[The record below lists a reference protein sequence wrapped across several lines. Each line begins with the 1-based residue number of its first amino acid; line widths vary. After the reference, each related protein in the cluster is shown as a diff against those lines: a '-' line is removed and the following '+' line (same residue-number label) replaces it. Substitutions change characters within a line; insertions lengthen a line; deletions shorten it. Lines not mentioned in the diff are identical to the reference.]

1 MKRNKLKKP
10 APPAP
15 TGKSWFKVHN
25 STNGEVRIDLMEEI
39 GGWGISARDF
49 RAALNTLGK
58 SQAIHLHINS
68 DGGDILEGNE
78 VYNALLEHEG
88 TVRVSIGALA
98 ASMASVI
105 AMAGNPISIA
115 KNGWLMIHNPWTIA
129 MGDAD
134 EFKKIAGVLDEM
146 KTSIIDAYRSQTDLP
161 EKDISAL
168 MTEETWMP
176 AKDALDRGFVD
187 SIDDPSEE
195 DDDDEDEDMKN
206 ALRFNLTKFRNS
218 ATFLSRPKEK
228 EQAAKSGN
236 TPAVIPGNRDASSG
250 GEEVTNKPKAV
261 IVVNKPMK
269 KEDEETPSPPA
280 TKEPDE
286 AAVRA
291 KADEL
296 YKAKLKRDQEI
307 DDIVLAVR
315 KRDKKDFGELAA
327 KFKQDDKSVADF
339 SRALVTSEDYKD
351 FEVIGAGLQLIEPL
365 DALRGSPGWLVVTN
379 DSYRALAD
387 KVQSKGRGSLPK
399 NMSLAVESPYGVR
412 EFMNSVAR
420 QFMNAPALPTSA
432 GLTSIEKLPG
442 IVDLGVRPLM
452 VKDLIAP
459 GATGSTTVRYI
470 REKSFTNYATTVAE
484 GAAKPQALFEY
495 EEKDA
500 PVRKIAAY
508 TKVTDELFA
517 DYLAM
522 ASYINQRLPYM
533 VERTEEDQ
541 ILNGD
546 GTGQN
551 LTGIMQTSGI
561 QTQAK
566 ASDTNPDAIYKAM
579 TKIRAIAFFEPDG
592 VVVNPNDW
600 QILRLLKD
608 SAGQYLGGG
617 PFTGAY
623 GNSPL
628 VAFDSIW
635 GKPCAITT
643 AIAAGTALV
652 GAFRLGAQYFMRQG
666 LTVDMT
672 NSDQDDFVK
681 NLLTIRCEER
691 LALAVYRPLAFC
703 TVTGIV

>member
-1 MKRNKLKKP
+1 
-10 APPAP
+10 
-15 TGKSWFKVHN
+15 
-25 STNGEVRIDLMEEI
+25 
-39 GGWGISARDF
+39 
-49 RAALNTLGK
+49 
-58 SQAIHLHINS
+58 
-68 DGGDILEGNE
+68 
-78 VYNALLEHEG
+78 
-88 TVRVSIGALA
+88 
-98 ASMASVI
+98 
-105 AMAGNPISIA
+105 MAGDPISIA

-134 EFKKIAGVLDEM
+134 EFKKIANVLDSM
-146 KTSIIDAYRSQTDLP
+146 KANIIDAYQSQTDLS
-161 EKDISAL
+161 EANISDL
-168 MTEETWMP
+168 MTDETWMN
-176 AKDALDRGFVD
+176 AQDALDKGFVD
-187 SIDDPSEE
+187 SIDPGPDS
-195 DDDDEDEDMKN
+195 DDEDDEDMKCARN
-206 ALRFNLTKFRNS
+206 FKLTKFHNS
-218 ATFLSRPKEK
+218 AKFLSRPQEK
-228 EQAAKSGN
+228 EQAPVSGN
-236 TPAVIPGNRDASSG
+236 TPAVIGGNTNASSG
-250 GEEVTNKPKAV
+250 GEQETKPNKPKAV
-261 IVVNKPMK
+261 IVVDKPMSI
-269 KEDEETPSPPA
+269 ETETPSPPA
-280 TKEPDE
+280 KPEPDE
-286 AAVRA
+286 AAVKA
-291 KADEL
+291 KAEEL

-327 KFKQDDKSVADF
+327 KFKQEDKSVAEF
-339 SRALVTSEDYKD
+339 SRALVTSEEYKD
-351 FEVIGAGLQLIEPL
+351 FEVIGGGIQVIEPL
-365 DALRGSPGWLVVTN
+365 DALRGSPGYLVVT
-379 DSYRALAD
+379 DPSYRALAE

-399 NMSLAVESPYGVR
+399 NTALAIESPFGVR
-412 EFMNSVAR
+412 EFMNSIAR

-470 REKSFTNYATTVAE
+470 REKSFTNYATTIGE

-517 DYLAM
+517 DYLAI

-546 GTGQN
+546 GTGTN
-551 LTGIMQTSGI
+551 LVGIMQTSGI

-566 ASDTNPDAIYKAM
+566 GADSDADAIYKAM
-579 TKIRAIAFFEPDG
+579 TKIRSIAFFEPDG
-592 VVVNPNDW
+592 IVINPNDF

-672 NSDQDDFVK
+672 NSDQDDFIK
-681 NLLTIRCEER
+681 NLMTIRCEER

>member
-1 MKRNKLKKP
+1 MKKNKGKKP
-10 APPAP
+10 AAPAP
-15 TGKSWFKVHN
+15 TGKCWYKIHN
-25 STNGEVRIDLMEEI
+25 SANGEVRIDLMEEI
-39 GGWGISARDF
+39 GGWGISAKMFRD
-49 RAALNTLGK
+49 ALNTLGK
-58 SQAIHLHINS
+58 GQAIHLHINS

-78 VYNALLEHEG
+78 VYNALVEHEG
-88 TVRVSIGALA
+88 PVRVSIGALA

-105 AMAGNPISIA
+105 AMAGDPISIA

-134 EFKKIAGVLDEM
+134 EFKKIANVLDSM
-146 KTSIIDAYRSQTDLP
+146 KANIIDAYQSQTDLS
-161 EKDISAL
+161 EANISDL
-168 MTEETWMP
+168 MTDETWMN
-176 AKDALDRGFVD
+176 AQDALDKGFVD
-187 SIDDPSEE
+187 SIDPGPDS
-195 DDDDEDEDMKN
+195 DDEDDEDMKCARN
-206 ALRFNLTKFRNS
+206 FKLTKFHNS
-218 ATFLSRPKEK
+218 AKFLSRPQEK
-228 EQAAKSGN
+228 EQAPVSGN
-236 TPAVIPGNRDASSG
+236 TPAVIGGNTNASSG
-250 GEEVTNKPKAV
+250 GEQETKPNKPKAV
-261 IVVNKPMK
+261 IVVDKPMS
-269 KEDEETPSPPA
+269 KETETPSPPA
-280 TKEPDE
+280 KPEPDE
-286 AAVRA
+286 AAVKA
-291 KADEL
+291 KAEEL

-327 KFKQDDKSVADF
+327 KFKQEDKSVAEF
-339 SRALVTSEDYKD
+339 SRALVTSEEYKD
-351 FEVIGAGLQLIEPL
+351 FEVIGGGIQVIEPL
-365 DALRGSPGWLVVTN
+365 DALRGSPGYLVVT
-379 DSYRALAD
+379 DPSYRALAE

-399 NMSLAVESPYGVR
+399 NTALAIESPFGVR
-412 EFMNSVAR
+412 EFMNSIAR

-470 REKSFTNYATTVAE
+470 REKSFTNYATTIGE

-517 DYLAM
+517 DYLAI

-546 GTGQN
+546 GTGTN
-551 LTGIMQTSGI
+551 LVGIMQTSGI

-566 ASDTNPDAIYKAM
+566 GADSDADAIYKAM
-579 TKIRAIAFFEPDG
+579 TKIRSIAFFEPDG
-592 VVVNPNDW
+592 IVINPNDF

-672 NSDQDDFVK
+672 NSDQDDFIK
-681 NLLTIRCEER
+681 NLMTIRCEER